1 VFGELDG
8 VPEEVGEDLLD
19 ADRVAVDGGV
29 VEAADV
35 EGDAEALGLRD
46 QAHLR
51 HDAPRHAL
59 QVELHHL
66 NLQLPGLDL
75 VQVKHVVHDPHQ
87 LRAALLRVLDQ
98 LTLLLRNGRVLQKRD
113 VPQHAVERVPHFV
126 AQKAKVRVGCFL
138 APS

>member
-66 NLQLPGLDL
+66 AQRALLQLG
-75 VQVKHVVHDPHQ
+75 QVRLLLHQLHQ

-98 LTLLLRNGRVLQKRD
+98 LLLLR
-113 VPQHAVERVPHFV
+113 
-126 AQKAKVRVGCFL
+126 
-138 APS
+138 